1 MIFVLSFAE
10 YHKGGTYMT
19 ALERAKFIAK
29 ALDNKKGEE
38 IKILHIGDLTTIG
51 DYFVVVN
58 GSSTSQVR
66 ALADEVDEKMSKEG
80 FEPKRIDGYQSC
92 QWILMDYYDVIVHI
106 FLKEAREFYALE
118 RLWADAP
125 EVDTGLEKDV

>member
-1 MIFVLSFAE
+1 
-10 YHKGGTYMT
+10 MT
-19 ALERAKFIAK
+19 ALERAKFIVK
-29 ALDNKKGEE
+29 ALDSKKGEE

-51 DYFVVVN
+51 DYFVVVTGN
-58 GSSTSQVR
+58 STSQVR

-80 FEPKRIDGYQSC
+80 LEPKRIDGYQSC

-106 FLKEAREFYALE
+106 FLKETREFYALE